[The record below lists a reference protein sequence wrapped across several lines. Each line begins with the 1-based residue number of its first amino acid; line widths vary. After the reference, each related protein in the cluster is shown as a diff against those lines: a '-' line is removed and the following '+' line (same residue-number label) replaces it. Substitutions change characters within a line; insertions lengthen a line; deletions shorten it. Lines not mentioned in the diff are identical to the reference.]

1 MKRNKDQYDHWK
13 SCHLDLS
20 SCFVMLNHRLF
31 VFQINLISSAKLPSP
46 TDQANKPWLT
56 YPYTWSQAKSKKC
69 AKSTWYG
76 RSGKYSNKLP
86 TFYLASVCVVWVGC
100 QSFHKQA
107 FNNLITWHS
116 DLTNKPGVDNLIS
129 RTKFTFC

>member
-1 MKRNKDQYDHWK
+1 MPGLREKAKTVQK
-13 SCHLDLS
+13 SHGNIVP
-20 SCFVMLNHRLF
+20 SC
-31 VFQINLISSAKLPSP
+31 QP
-46 TDQANKPWLT
+46 AN
-56 YPYTWSQAKSKKC
+56 
-69 AKSTWYG
+69 
-76 RSGKYSNKLP
+76 
-86 TFYLASVCVVWVGC
+86 LASVCVVWVGC